1 MPNYNDK
8 SGMTM
13 NTYRIFI
20 TSLLLS
26 LIMMASA
33 NATTYKWLDENGN
46 VVYSQ
51 QPPPEGPYETIKT
64 KKSPPASSR
73 STPSPSSSFA
83 TDVKREAEESELDR
97 KVEQEAA
104 KSEQMR
110 ADNCK
115 AAKHN
120 LETYTVYRRI
130 KNDQGEFI
138 RLDDNERAK
147 RIQEAKDAIKEFCD

>member
-1 MPNYNDK
+1 
-8 SGMTM
+8 
-13 NTYRIFI
+13 
-20 TSLLLS
+20 
-26 LIMMASA
+26 MMVSA
-33 NATTYKWLDENGN
+33 NAASYKWLDENGN

-51 QPPPEGPYETIKT
+51 QPPAEGPYETIQTT
-64 KKSPPASSR
+64 KPS
-73 STPSPSSSFA
+73 STPSRPTPAPSSSF
-83 TDVKREAEESELDR
+83 TSEVQKESQEEQLDS
-97 KVEQEAA
+97 KVQQEAA

-130 KNDQGEFI
+130 KNEQGEI
-138 RLDDNERAK
+138 VRLDDNERAK

>member
-1 MPNYNDK
+1 
-8 SGMTM
+8 M
-13 NTYRIFI
+13 NHYRTFI

-26 LIMMASA
+26 LIMLAPV
-33 NATTYKWLDENGN
+33 NAATYKWLDENGN

-51 QPPPEGPYETIKT
+51 QPPEEGPYETIKT
-64 KKSPPASSR
+64 INPSPTSSH
-73 STPSPSSSFA
+73 STPAPSSSF
-83 TDVKREAEESELDR
+83 TTEVQQEGEERELDQ

-104 KSEQMR
+104 KSAQLR

-130 KNDQGEFI
+130 KNDQGEII

>member
-1 MPNYNDK
+1 
-8 SGMTM
+8 M

-26 LIMMASA
+26 LIMMVSA
-33 NATTYKWLDENGN
+33 NAASYKWLDENGN

-51 QPPPEGPYETIKT
+51 QPPAEGPYETIKT
-64 KKSPPASSR
+64 TKPSPASSR
-73 STPSPSSSFA
+73 ATPAPAPSF
-83 TDVKREAEESELDR
+83 TTEVKQESAERELDS

-104 KSEQMR
+104 KSEQLR
-110 ADNCK
+110 AENCK

-130 KNDQGEFI
+130 KNDQGDVI

>member
-1 MPNYNDK
+1 
-8 SGMTM
+8 M

-26 LIMMASA
+26 LIMIASA
-33 NATTYKWLDENGN
+33 NAATYKWIDENGN

-64 KKSPPASSR
+64 TKTPPASSR
-73 STPSPSSSFA
+73 STPPASSSFT
-83 TDVKREAEESELDR
+83 TDVKREAEERELDS

-104 KSEQMR
+104 KSQQVR
-110 ADNCK
+110 AENCK
-115 AAKHN
+115 AAKNN

-130 KNDQGEFI
+130 KNDQGEII

>member
-1 MPNYNDK
+1 
-8 SGMTM
+8 M

-20 TSLLLS
+20 ASLLLS
-26 LIMMASA
+26 LIAVTPVV
-33 NATTYKWLDENGN
+33 ATTYKWLDENGN

-51 QPPPEGPYETIKT
+51 QPPEEGPYETIKT
-64 KKSPPASSR
+64 KSSPPSSR
-73 STPSPSSSFA
+73 STPPPSSTFTSEVQQD
-83 TDVKREAEESELDR
+83 TEERQLD
-97 KVEQEAA
+97 KTVEQEAA
-104 KSEQMR
+104 KSAQLR

-130 KNDQGEFI
+130 KNEQGEI
-138 RLDDNERAK
+138 VRLDDNERAK

>member
-1 MPNYNDK
+1 
-8 SGMTM
+8 M

-26 LIMMASA
+26 LIMMVSA
-33 NATTYKWLDENGN
+33 NATSYKWLDENGN

-51 QPPPEGPYETIKT
+51 QPPAEGPYETIKT
-64 KKSPPASSR
+64 TKPSPASSR
-73 STPSPSSSFA
+73 ATPAPAPSF
-83 TDVKREAEESELDR
+83 TTEVKQESAERELDS

-104 KSEQMR
+104 KSEQLR
-110 ADNCK
+110 AENCK

-130 KNDQGEFI
+130 KNDQGDVI

>member
-1 MPNYNDK
+1 MPNHNDNIGK
-8 SGMTM
+8 TM
-13 NTYRIFI
+13 NTYRILI

-33 NATTYKWLDENGN
+33 NADTYKWLDENGN

-51 QPPPEGPYETIKT
+51 QPPPEGPYEIIKT
-64 KKSPPASSR
+64 TKSPPASSR
-73 STPSPSSSFA
+73 SAPPPPSSFT
-83 TDVKREAEESELDR
+83 TDVKQEAKERELDS
-97 KVEQEAA
+97 KVQQEAA
-104 KSEQMR
+104 KSQQMR
-110 ADNCK
+110 AENCK

-130 KNDQGEFI
+130 KNDQGEII

>member
-1 MPNYNDK
+1 
-8 SGMTM
+8 M

-26 LIMMASA
+26 LIMMVSA
-33 NATTYKWLDENGN
+33 NATSYKWLDENGN

-51 QPPPEGPYETIKT
+51 QPPAEGPYETIKT
-64 KKSPPASSR
+64 TKSSPGSSR
-73 STPSPSSSFA
+73 STPPPSSSFT
-83 TDVKREAEESELDR
+83 TDVKQETEERELDS
-97 KVEQEAA
+97 KVQQEAA
-104 KSEQMR
+104 KSEQIR
-110 ADNCK
+110 AENCK

-130 KNDQGEFI
+130 KNDQGEII

-147 RIQEAKDAIKEFCD
+147 RIQEAKDGIKEFCD

>member
-1 MPNYNDK
+1 
-8 SGMTM
+8 M
-13 NTYRIFI
+13 NTLRIFI
-20 TSLLLS
+20 TSLLFG
-26 LIMMASA
+26 LIMVSTNA
-33 NATTYKWLDENGN
+33 ATTYKWVDENGN

-51 QPPPEGPYETIKT
+51 QPPEEGPYETIKT
-64 KKSPPASSR
+64 KNSSKTGISS
-73 STPSPSSSFA
+73 STPSSSFA
-83 TDVKREAEESELDR
+83 TEVKKETEEQNLDR

-104 KSEQMR
+104 KSEKLR

-115 AAKHN
+115 AAKNN

-130 KNDQGEFI
+130 KNDQGEII

>member
-1 MPNYNDK
+1 
-8 SGMTM
+8 M
-13 NTYRIFI
+13 NTYRIYI
-20 TSLLLS
+20 TSLLFC
-26 LIMMASA
+26 LIMVSA
-33 NATTYKWLDENGN
+33 NAATYKWLDENGN

-51 QPPPEGPYETIKT
+51 QPPEEGPYETIKT
-64 KKSPPASSR
+64 KRSPPASTG
-73 STPSPSSSFA
+73 STPAPSTSF
-83 TDVKREAEESELDR
+83 TTEVKQETEERELDS
-97 KVEQEAA
+97 KVQQEAA

-115 AAKHN
+115 AARNN

-130 KNDQGEFI
+130 KNDQGEII

>member
-1 MPNYNDK
+1 MK
-8 SGMTM
+8 TC
-13 NTYRIFI
+13 RIFI
-20 TSLLLS
+20 TSLVLS
-26 LIMMASA
+26 LIMLAPA
-33 NATTYKWLDENGN
+33 NAAMYKWLDENGN

-51 QPPPEGPYETIKT
+51 QPPDEGPYETIKA
-64 KKSPPASSR
+64 KKSPPASR
-73 STPSPSSSFA
+73 STPPPASSF
-83 TDVKREAEESELDR
+83 TAEVQKDEEERELDR

-104 KSEQMR
+104 KDAQLR

-130 KNDQGEFI
+130 KNDEGEII

>member
-1 MPNYNDK
+1 
-8 SGMTM
+8 M

-20 TSLLLS
+20 TSLLLN
-26 LIMMASA
+26 LIIAAPA
-33 NATTYKWLDENGN
+33 NATTTYKWLDENGN

-51 QPPPEGPYETIKT
+51 QPPEHGPYETIQN
-64 KKSPPASSR
+64 KKSSPAASR
-73 STPSPSSSFA
+73 STPTPSSSFA
-83 TDVKREAEESELDR
+83 DEVQRDAEERKLDS

-104 KSEQMR
+104 KSAQLR
-110 ADNCK
+110 AENCK

-130 KNDQGEFI
+130 KNDQGEII

>member
-1 MPNYNDK
+1 MI
-8 SGMTM
+8 
-13 NTYRIFI
+13 TYRIFV

-26 LIMMASA
+26 LIMASV
-33 NATTYKWLDENGN
+33 NATTTYKWIDENGN

-51 QPPPEGPYETIKT
+51 QPPEDKPYETIKT
-64 KKSPPASSR
+64 KKSSTTTL
-73 STPSPSSSFA
+73 STPSPTSSFA
-83 TDVKREAEESELDR
+83 TKVKEESEERELDS

-104 KSEQMR
+104 KSEELR
-110 ADNCK
+110 AANCK
-115 AAKHN
+115 AAKNN

-130 KNDQGEFI
+130 QNEDGEII